1 MDLNAPQ
8 NLTLPV
14 VRETIADFRMVC
26 YYQRQTKSNKTKARQ
41 QERYTMT
48 TINWNEIWRN
58 TDDAKE
64 RSNNLEFWDNYA
76 PRFRKKLTEPDPYI
90 EKFYEY
96 MGAETGDTLFDM
108 GCGPGTLAIP
118 FARKGHEVFAADFS
132 SEMLKYLMEGAKE
145 EGVAD
150 KIHPIQLN
158 WNEDWSERNLP
169 QCDIAF
175 SSRSFISRDLT
186 SSLEK
191 LESVARRKVCI
202 GAWDSPA
209 PSYDRHLAKAIG
221 YERPG
226 ISVYYMIMGEL
237 MDRDVFPELKFIFT
251 PFRLSKFE
259 SREAAEEQLRAA
271 FSHMTAEQEELFNTY
286 LEEHLFFNPEK
297 GRYYGR
303 ELDGFWQFDHDET
316 SSIAFISWNIETV
329 YG

>member
-1 MDLNAPQ
+1 
-8 NLTLPV
+8 
-14 VRETIADFRMVC
+14 
-26 YYQRQTKSNKTKARQ
+26 
-41 QERYTMT
+41 MT
-48 TINWNEIWRN
+48 TINWNEIWRD

-76 PRFRKKLTEPDPYI
+76 PKFLKKTEEPDPYI

-96 MGAETGDTLFDM
+96 MEAEPGDSFFDM

-118 FARKGHEVFAADFS
+118 FAKKGHEVFAADFS
-132 SEMLKYLMEGAKE
+132 SEMLKYLMEGAEE

-150 KIHPIQLN
+150 IIHPIQLN
-158 WNEDWSERNLP
+158 WNEDWSARELP
-169 QCDIAF
+169 KCDIAF

-191 LESVARRKVCI
+191 LESVAKRKVCI

-209 PSYDRHLAKAIG
+209 PGYDRHLARAIG

-226 ISVYYMIMGEL
+226 MSVYYMIMGEL

-251 PFRLSKFE
+251 PFRLQKFE
-259 SREAAEEQLRAA
+259 SREDAEQKLRDA
-271 FSHMTAEQEELFNTY
+271 FSHMTEKQEKLFTQY
-286 LEEHLFFNPEK
+286 IEEHLFFNPEK

-303 ELDGFWQFDHDET
+303 ELDGFWQFDHNDN
-316 SSIAFISWNIETV
+316 SSIAFISWNMKTV
-329 YG
+329 YE